1 LFFVTSTPSHIRSTN
16 LTGGLRTLTAYAGV
30 PYDKPATTISNS
42 DDQSVLHSSATGTLD
57 LPGLFEN
64 RGFCL
69 GHINLDVRGGGSVM
83 VIWRLARRRRARLP
97 GIRIFVLTLD
107 KFLESNDNS
116 WVAMQP
122 LKTKNGHFQTASLL
136 TKHLNITRLMDFR
149 LRFTFPTSRLGLQ
162 PWATYTMTWPPWKR
176 KISLSVFIIWKVSI
190 DWGLLLFCSLKVR
203 L

>member
-1 LFFVTSTPSHIRSTN
+1 MSTLIIRLNPLGPLGPYVDPAASLQLQAQLTPSHIRSTN

-136 TKHLNITRLMDFR
+136 TKHLNIPRLMDFR
-149 LRFTFPTSRLGLQ
+149 LRFTFSNKQARTPTLGYIYNDL
-162 PWATYTMTWPPWKR
+162 A
-176 KISLSVFIIWKVSI
+176 
-190 DWGLLLFCSLKVR
+190 SLKT